1 MYQNYTIAMKTI
13 LLSTLLLFGLASP
26 ALAECSMT
34 LSSGRKID
42 LTSMCGGIAP
52 APALNITPNK
62 GDVTLGQWQFRVSDS
77 GAFTQL
83 IGTVLNTGRSPVS
96 NVRIYYK
103 VHDAAGLIVDTGVV
117 RSQPDS
123 IAVGDDAGFKQLITN
138 RLGKRATIS
147 EVRWNVK
154 N

>member
-1 MYQNYTIAMKTI
+1 MKATI
-13 LLSTLLLFGLASP
+13 LATLLLFGIASP
-26 ALAECSMT
+26 AVAECSMT

-42 LTSMCGGIAP
+42 LTSLCGGIAP
-52 APALNITPNK
+52 APAVPDITANK

-83 IGTVLNTGRSPVS
+83 IGTVSNTGRSPVS
-96 NVRIYYK
+96 NVRIFYK
-103 VHDAAGLIVDTGVV
+103 VHDAAGLIVDTGFV

-147 EVRWNVK
+147 EVRWNV
-154 N
+154 ND

>member
-1 MYQNYTIAMKTI
+1 MYQNYTLAMKATI
-13 LLSTLLLFGLASP
+13 LATLLLFGLASP
-26 ALAECSMT
+26 ALSQDCSMT

-42 LTSMCGGIAP
+42 LTSLCGGIAP
-52 APALNITPNK
+52 AAPDITANK

-83 IGTVLNTGRSPVS
+83 IGTVSNTGRLPVS
-96 NVRIYYK
+96 NVRIFYK
-103 VHDAAGLIVDTGVV
+103 VHDAAGLIVDTGFV

-123 IAVGDDAGFKQLITN
+123 IAVGGDAGFKQLITN

-147 EVRWNVK
+147 EVRWNV

>member
-1 MYQNYTIAMKTI
+1 MKATILATI
-13 LLSTLLLFGLASP
+13 LLFGIASP

-42 LTSMCGGIAP
+42 LTSMCGGVAP
-52 APALNITPNK
+52 TAPDITPNK

-83 IGTVLNTGRSPVS
+83 IGTVSNTGRSPVS

-103 VHDAAGLIVDTGVV
+103 VHDSAGLIVDTGFV

-138 RLGKRATIS
+138 KLGKRATIS
-147 EVRWNVK
+147 EVRWNV
-154 N
+154 ND